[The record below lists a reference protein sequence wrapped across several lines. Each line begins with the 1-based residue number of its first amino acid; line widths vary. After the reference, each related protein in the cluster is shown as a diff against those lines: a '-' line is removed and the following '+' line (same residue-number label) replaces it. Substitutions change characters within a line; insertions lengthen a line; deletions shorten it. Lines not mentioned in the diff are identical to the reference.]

1 MTAVFGTS
9 WYYLKLLLIVFN
21 YFQGDFAIL
30 LNAGMSYKMAMAFNF
45 LSACVCYLG
54 LIIGLILGTKTSA
67 VRWIYPLAGG
77 MFVYISLVTPFKG
90 ASEN

>member
-1 MTAVFGTS
+1 LN
-9 WYYLKLLLIVFN
+9 LKCFP
-21 YFQGDFAIL
+21 GDFAIL

-45 LSACVCYLG
+45 LSACACYLG

-77 MFVYISLVTPFKG
+77 MFVYISLVDMVSRYFFEHG
-90 ASEN
+90 AVIY